1 MDTPSPSSSQ
11 TPVPPPVPSQSHPL
25 QRSTRI
31 TLIVLSVI
39 YLILFLPAAVF
50 AFFTSFA
57 FEGGATPDP
66 LLLYL
71 CFLSP
76 PFVILLGTIAAW
88 LLYRFKA
95 YRAALVV
102 GFIPLLELLVI
113 LIPIIIFS

>member
-1 MDTPSPSSSQ
+1 
-11 TPVPPPVPSQSHPL
+11 
-25 QRSTRI
+25 
-31 TLIVLSVI
+31 VI